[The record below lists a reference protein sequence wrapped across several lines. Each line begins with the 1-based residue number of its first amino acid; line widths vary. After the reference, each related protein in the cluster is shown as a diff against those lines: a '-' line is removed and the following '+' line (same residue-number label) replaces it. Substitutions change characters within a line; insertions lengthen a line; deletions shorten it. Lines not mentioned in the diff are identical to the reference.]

1 MHRLFRGSIS
11 TEQRFR
17 GNAGSKTE
25 MFSVAPQEATPS
37 RGIVVL
43 QKCANPVCS
52 AQFRYL
58 HQGKL
63 FEVEIQYSDSPPND
77 QREPSNGNVHVERWW
92 LCSVCAAHTTVRF
105 DRKQGLVMV
114 HLLESWNQVVTTA
127 FPQSSRRSA
136 AEIERVLIRPL
147 ALTIRRKADRESKAE
162 TREIA

>member
-1 MHRLFRGSIS
+1 MRRLFRRSIS
-11 TEQRFR
+11 TQQWSLGTLVVKSRCCQTR
-17 GNAGSKTE
+17 L
-25 MFSVAPQEATPS
+25 MRRHS

-43 QKCANPVCS
+43 QKCANPVCG

-63 FEVEIQYSDSPPND
+63 FEVEIQYSDSPPPND

-92 LCSVCAAHTTVRF
+92 LCSGCAVHTTVRF

-114 HLLESWNQVVTTA
+114 HSLEGWDQRVTTA
-127 FPQSSRRSA
+127 FPQSSGRVA
-136 AEIERVLIRPL
+136 AEIQRVLIRPL
-147 ALTIRRKADRESKAE
+147 DLTIRRKADSESKIE